1 MDSIE
6 LKAKPREGKG
16 NGPARV
22 LRSQGR
28 IPAVLYGPG
37 REAAKLSVDT
47 TDFEKLL
54 KQGSVGRLLFNL
66 AIEGDKPCPVMI
78 KELQQKAVSEEFLHI
93 DFYEVDMNRKI
104 SATVPVTVSGKS
116 VGVEMGGILQI
127 IRRELEVTC
136 LPNAIPEVIDID
148 ITELNVGESVHVQE
162 IPLGEGLEFPADVN
176 FTVVTIGSPK
186 AAEEEVEEEELEGEE
201 GEAAEGEAEEAGTEA
216 AGE

>member
-1 MDSIE
+1 LDSIE

-186 AAEEEVEEEELEGEE
+186 AAEEEVEEEEIEGEE
-201 GEAAEGEAEEAGTEA
+201 GEESEGEAEEAGAEA
-216 AGE
+216 ADE